1 MISTFLTHSYKKF
14 TRSVSFEK
22 ELAKGIFMGMLAL
35 IVVGYSL
42 ALGFGLDSIIR
53 NQLHQSD
60 SLAFVN
66 KILLY
71 YFVAEFVMRYFM
83 QNVPALDVQPYLHL
97 PIKRS
102 SIAHYLLSKS
112 ILHVFNASVILIFTP
127 FALTVVTKQWGT
139 GGAISW
145 LASLALLSYS
155 LHYLVIYYKK
165 KLDDSLLG
173 MALLI
178 LVFGSFAAADY
189 YQWFK
194 FSDVSSF
201 IFNRGASSSILVI
214 LATVLF
220 AFLYYLNYG
229 AIVNGMYAE
238 DWSSEKDSATEW
250 GKYSDWQFL
259 RGFGTYGEWI
269 SLELKLIL
277 RNKRPRSFVLLSA
290 LLLLYGLIFYRGD
303 EVQKMPGFALFVG
316 MFITGAFMINYGQLL
331 YSWQGGHFDFTFTR
345 PISVRQFIESK
356 YWLLCAATLVAFA
369 LSLPYGYFGWHI
381 ILAHLVMMIFNMG
394 INVFIIMNMAMWG
407 PQKIDLK
414 KGSTFNYEGVGAAQ
428 WIMAIPILL
437 APYVIYVPFKFIFST
452 QVGLLAVGVTGLIG
466 IALRPYLI
474 TLTTKRFTNK
484 KYEIAAGFRKE

>member
-1 MISTFLTHSYKKF
+1 MISIFLTHTYKKF

-35 IVVGYSL
+35 MVVGYSL
-42 ALGFGLDSIIR
+42 ALGFALNGIIQ
-53 NQLHQSD
+53 NQLHQPD
-60 SLAFVN
+60 SLGFVN
-66 KILLY
+66 KLLLY
-71 YFVAEFVMRYFM
+71 YFVGEFVMRYFM

-102 SIAHYLLSKS
+102 NIAHFLLSKS
-112 ILHVFNASVILIFTP
+112 LFHVFNASVLLIFTP
-127 FALTVVTKQWGT
+127 FALTVVAKQWGIS
-139 GGAISW
+139 AALSW
-145 LASLALLSYS
+145 LATLTLLS
-155 LHYLVIYYKK
+155 LCAHYLVIYYKK

-173 MALLI
+173 MAALVI
-178 LVFGSFAAADY
+178 VFGSFAAADY

-201 IFNRGASSSILVI
+201 IFNRGSS
-214 LATVLF
+214 AYVLM
-220 AFLYYLNYG
+220 
-229 AIVNGMYAE
+229 IV
-238 DWSSEKDSATEW
+238 ATEL

-259 RGFGTYGEWI
+259 RGFGSYGEWI
-269 SLELKLIL
+269 SLEVKLIL
-277 RNKRPRSFVLLSA
+277 RNKRPRTFVLLSA
-290 LLLLYGLIFYRGD
+290 LLLLYGLIFYNGD

-356 YWLLCAATLVAFA
+356 YWLLCTSTFVAFV
-369 LSLPYGYFGWHI
+369 LTLPYAYFGWHI
-381 ILAHLVMMIFNMG
+381 ILAHLVMMLFNMG
-394 INVFIIMNMAMWG
+394 INVFIIMNLAMWG

-428 WIMAIPILL
+428 WIMAIPILV
-437 APYVIYVPFKFIFST
+437 APYIIYVPFKFIFST
-452 QVGLLAVGVTGLIG
+452 EVGLLAVGVTGVIG

-474 TLTTKRFTNK
+474 QLTTQRFTSK

>member
-22 ELAKGIFMGMLAL
+22 ELAKGIFMGLLAL
-35 IVVGYSL
+35 MVVGYSL
-42 ALGFGLDSIIR
+42 ALGFALDGIIR
-53 NQLHQSD
+53 NQLHQPD
-60 SLAFVN
+60 SLGFVN
-66 KILLY
+66 KMLLY

-102 SIAHYLLSKS
+102 SITHYLLSKS
-112 ILHVFNASVILIFTP
+112 ILHVFNASVLLIFTP
-127 FALTVVTKQWGT
+127 FALTVVAKQWGT
-139 GGAISW
+139 SAAFSW
-145 LASLALLSYS
+145 LASLIFLS
-155 LHYLVIYYKK
+155 LCTHYLVIYYKK

-173 MALLI
+173 MAALI

-194 FSDVSSF
+194 FSNVSSF

-214 LATVLF
+214 LAIALF

-229 AIVNGMYAE
+229 VIVNGMYAE

-277 RNKRPRSFVLLSA
+277 RNKRPRSFVLLSG

-356 YWLLCAATLVAFA
+356 YWLLCAATLAAFV
-369 LSLPYGYFGWHI
+369 LSLPYAYFGWHI

-407 PQKIDLK
+407 PQKIDLT

-428 WIMAIPILL
+428 WIMAIPIML
-437 APYVIYVPFKFIFST
+437 APYVIYLPFKLMFST
-452 QVGLLAVGVTGLIG
+452 QAGLLAVGVAGLIG

>member
-1 MISTFLTHSYKKF
+1 MISIFLTHSYKKF

-22 ELAKGIFMGMLAL
+22 ELAKAIFMGMLAL
-35 IVVGYSL
+35 MIVGYSL
-42 ALGFGLDSIIR
+42 ALGFALEGIIT
-53 NQLHQSD
+53 NQLHQPD
-60 SLAFVN
+60 SLGFLN
-66 KILLY
+66 KVLLY

-83 QNVPALDVQPYLHL
+83 QNVPALDIQPYLHL

-112 ILHVFNASVILIFTP
+112 IFHVFNASVLLIFTP
-127 FALTVVTKQWGT
+127 FALTVVAKQWGT

-145 LASLALLSYS
+145 LASLALLSFS

-173 MALLI
+173 MAALI

-194 FSDVSSF
+194 FSDVSFF
-201 IFNRGASSSILVI
+201 IFNQRTHSYLLIIIVI
-214 LATVLF
+214 ALF

-238 DWSSEKDSATEW
+238 YWSTEKDSATEW

-277 RNKRPRSFVLLSA
+277 RNKRPRTFVVLSA
-290 LLLLYGLIFYRGD
+290 LLLLYGLIFYNGD
-303 EVQKMPGFALFVG
+303 EVQKMPGFGLFVG

-356 YWLLCAATLVAFA
+356 YWLLSAATLAAFV
-369 LSLPYGYFGWHI
+369 LSLPYAYFGWQI
-381 ILAHLVMMIFNMG
+381 ILAHLVMMLFNMG

-428 WIMAIPILL
+428 WIMAFPIML
-437 APYVIYVPFKFIFST
+437 APYVIYLPFKLIFST
-452 QVGLLAVGVTGLIG
+452 QVGMLAVGAAGLIG
-466 IALRPYLI
+466 IALRPFLI
-474 TLTTKRFTNK
+474 TITTKRFTDK

>member
-1 MISTFLTHSYKKF
+1 M
-14 TRSVSFEK
+14 SFEK
-22 ELAKGIFMGMLAL
+22 ELAKGIFMGLLA
-35 IVVGYSL
+35 IMVVGYSL
-42 ALGFGLDSIIR
+42 ALGFALEGIIT
-53 NQLHQSD
+53 NQLHQPD

-66 KILLY
+66 RLMLY

-112 ILHVFNASVILIFTP
+112 ILHVFNASVLLIFTP
-127 FALTVVTKQWGT
+127 FALTVVAKQWGT
-139 GGAISW
+139 GGAFSW
-145 LASLALLSYS
+145 LASLALLSFS

-173 MALLI
+173 MAALI

-201 IFNRGASSSILVI
+201 IFNRSASSFILVI
-214 LATVLF
+214 LAIVLF

-229 AIVNGMYAE
+229 VIVNGMYAE

-277 RNKRPRSFVLLSA
+277 RNKRPRSFILISA
-290 LLLLYGLIFYRGD
+290 IFLLYGLIFYRSD
-303 EVQKMPGFALFVG
+303 EMEKMPGFILFTG
-316 MFITGAFMINYGQLL
+316 TFITGAFMINYGQLL

-345 PISVRQFIESK
+345 PISVRQYMESK
-356 YWLLCAATLVAFA
+356 YWLLSAVTIIAF
-369 LSLPYGYFGWHI
+369 LLCLPYVYFGWHI
-381 ILAHLVMMIFNMG
+381 IIGHAVMLLFNMG
-394 INVFIIMNMAMWG
+394 VNIFIIMNMAMWG
-407 PQKIDLK
+407 PKKIDLA

-428 WIMAIPILL
+428 WIMAIPIML
-437 APYVIYVPFKFIFST
+437 APYVIYLPFKLLFST

-474 TLTTKRFTNK
+474 TLTTTRFTNK